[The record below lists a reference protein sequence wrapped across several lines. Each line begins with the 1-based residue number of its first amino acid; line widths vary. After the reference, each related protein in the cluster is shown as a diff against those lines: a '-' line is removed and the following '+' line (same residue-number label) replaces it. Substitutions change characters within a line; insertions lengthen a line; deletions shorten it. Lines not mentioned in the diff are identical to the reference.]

1 MAFELHA
8 SSHVERPVTR
18 ALAGLLSLLALVVL
32 AVASAERAP
41 LAASSGANAE
51 DSGCVSCH
59 EGIEP
64 MHPQAELSCVDCH
77 GGDGASRNKLEAHA
91 KPPPGNGKDERV
103 ADPDADLSWR
113 RFRNPMDLRVAKLAC
128 GPCHEEQVRNV
139 HTSLHATTAGHLSD
153 GYYEMGLAPQKGS
166 TFSVFNVPA
175 HLAKAGDVKEL
186 VQVPPFRESG
196 PREQIATHFAD
207 LARKE
212 CMQCH
217 LWSEGRAVRGR
228 VGFDGDYRGE
238 GCAACHVPY
247 ARDGLSESTDRSA
260 KRAEP
265 GHPRVHAMTR
275 APTTDTCT
283 SCHYGDASIGLNFRG
298 LSQLP
303 PGAPGGPEIPGTTDA
318 LLNRQFYLDDPA
330 LCPPDIHHEKGMHCI
345 DCHTQNDV
353 MGDGTLYGAMEQAV
367 EISCVDCHGDFER
380 PATLRT
386 ARGTPLTHLS
396 RTGDKVVLRSKVDGR
411 EHAVTQVA
419 HVLDPK
425 RPEYNAEAA
434 RAMNKSHGKLECYLC
449 HSNWNPNFLGF
460 HFDRNES
467 LTQLDLLSGA
477 KSKGRV
483 TTQEKVFATW
493 KSFYAGLNEAGRFA
507 PYLTGFST
515 MGTARDAEGR
525 VLVDQGLPVTS
536 AGLSGMTMIHHQM
549 HTVRA
554 GARSCVECHRSSS
567 TWGLG
572 SENFRLARQ
581 RAFVADRRGIEILA
595 LERANLA
602 ASTPISKFVLPDIVA
617 LELDSDPLQGRAS
630 TLYAAEGHRG
640 IHVLDASDNAELQR
654 LQFVATVQPKAV
666 KLVGEHLYIADGV
679 GGLRIFRVEKD
690 RKLAQLAILPTFDAR
705 DLAIHWP
712 YAYIADGPG
721 GVLIVDI
728 RNPAAPK
735 AVGGV
740 RASDADGKQDE
751 ISHVETLF
759 QYSRPRVDE
768 EGELQRRR
776 TPARLLLAALDENEG
791 LFLFDAT
798 EASAPQR
805 LFPALD
811 GATRARR
818 VRISWRGLHLA
829 SHVDLAEPQGGA
841 KTREADYVYA
851 LGETSDAGGN
861 ARSRL
866 MVYDV
871 SEPRRAKV
879 VANVEAGYAT
889 EMLASGSFYNTPF
902 LQTILF
908 TPGELGVTIM
918 DASVSAAPKQ
928 IGALPSILTAY
939 VVAVEEFPLDK
950 MLDEADRPLKDV
962 SHVNSRWLRLR
973 EIERLLLVPGELLG
987 TLGGERTPGSIPAQ
1001 TARLHFANLDADA
1014 SGMLE
1019 GAELASAGV
1028 SPEFS
1033 GDGRVFLSEL
1043 AGLAGLT
1050 AAPTTE
1056 AERAPGGAV
1065 LRTRVDLEGDLSR
1078 LLDGLKA
1085 AQFDANRDRKL
1096 DRAELSRAFFA
1107 ALDLDGNEALDV
1119 HELSRHPGELR
1130 QLRYGGA
1137 WAKAKFAELDANR
1150 NGTLQVREFA
1160 VDARDL
1166 EALDRSGDGFVQ
1178 LDPPGN
1184 RFLELRG
1191 ILGPASEWPTR
1202 RAFYSPLP
1210 PTITAEDLVARF
1222 DTDRDGKLTQ
1232 RELKK
1237 RGDLFTDLDAN
1248 GDSVIAPNEV
1258 QLRVAQLVATGIDA
1272 SPDRFVERW
1281 DLDGDGKV
1289 APEELPPSAR
1299 ILLAR

>member
-1 MAFELHA
+1 MAVA
-8 SSHVERPVTR
+8 SHERPARSRGVAR
-18 ALAGLLSLLALVVL
+18 GSLAGLLSLLLLVLL
-32 AVASAERAP
+32 AAAAVEPSTLAAAPGASAEDA
-41 LAASSGANAE
+41 
-51 DSGCVSCH
+51 GCTSCH

-77 GGDGASRNKLEAHA
+77 GGNGQSRNKLEAHA
-91 KPPPGNGKDERV
+91 KAPPGAGKDERV
-103 ADPDADLSWR
+103 AEQDADLSWR
-113 RFRNPMDLRVAKLAC
+113 RFRNPMDLRVAKLTC
-128 GPCHEEQVRNV
+128 GPCHEAEVQNV
-139 HTSLHATTAGHLSD
+139 HTSLHGTTAGHLSD
-153 GYYEMGLAPQKGS
+153 GYYEMGLTPRKGS

-175 HLAKAGDVKEL
+175 HLAAPGDVKEL
-186 VQVPPFRESG
+186 VQVPAFRDSG
-196 PREQIATHFAD
+196 PRDRISTHFAD

-238 GCAACHVPY
+238 GCAACHVQY

-303 PGAPGGPEIPGTTDA
+303 PGAPGGPEMPGTTDA
-318 LLNRQFYLDDPA
+318 LLNRQFYLNDPA

-353 MGDGTLYGAMEQAV
+353 MGDGKLYGAMEHAV
-367 EISCVDCHGDFER
+367 EISCVDCHGTFER
-380 PATLRT
+380 AATLRT
-386 ARGTPLTHLS
+386 ERGTPLSHL
-396 RTGDKVVLRSKVDGR
+396 RRVGDKVVLTSKVDGR
-411 EHAVTQVA
+411 EHEVTQVA

-477 KSKGRV
+477 KTKGRV

-515 MGTARDAEGR
+515 MGTARDEEGR
-525 VLVDQGLPVTS
+525 VLVDQGLPVTA
-536 AGLSGMTMIHHQM
+536 AGLSGMTMVHHQM

-554 GARSCVECHRSSS
+554 SARSCVECHRSPS

-602 ASTPISKFVLPDIVA
+602 SSTPISKLVLPDVVA
-617 LELDSDPLQGRAS
+617 LELEGDPLQGRAK
-630 TLYAAEGHRG
+630 TLFAAEGHRG
-640 IHVLDASDNAELQR
+640 VHVLDATDDVELRR
-654 LQFVATVQPKAV
+654 LQFVSTVQPKAL
-666 KLVGEHLYIADGV
+666 KLAGEHLYVADGV
-679 GGLRIFRVEKD
+679 GGLRIFRFDEQ
-690 RKLAQLAILPTFDAR
+690 RKLAQVSVLPTFDAR
-705 DLAIHWP
+705 DLSIQWP
-712 YAYIADGPG
+712 YAYVADGPG

-728 RNPAAPK
+728 RDPAAPK
-735 AVGGV
+735 AVGGI
-740 RASDADGKQDE
+740 RGSEGGEKQDE
-751 ISHVETLF
+751 ISHVATLF
-759 QYSRPRVDE
+759 QYSRPRVN
-768 EGELQRRR
+768 EGELQPRR
-776 TPARLLLAALDENEG
+776 THARLLLAALDEKEG

-805 LFPALD
+805 LYPAPEA
-811 GATRARR
+811 ATRARR
-818 VRISWRGLHLA
+818 VQITWRGLHLA
-829 SHVDLAEPQGGA
+829 SHVDLGEAQGGA
-841 KTREADYVYA
+841 RTRESDYVYA
-851 LGETSDAGGN
+851 LGETSDGGGN
-861 ARSRL
+861 VRSRL
-866 MVYDV
+866 MVFDV
-871 SEPRRAKV
+871 GEPRRAKA
-879 VANVEAGYAT
+879 VANVEAGFAT
-889 EMLASGSFYNTPF
+889 EMLVPGSFYNTPF
-902 LQTILF
+902 LQTMLF
-908 TPGELGVTIM
+908 TPGELGVTIV
-918 DASVSAAPKQ
+918 DASISAAPKQ
-928 IGALPSILTAY
+928 SGALPSIRTAY
-939 VVAVEEFPLDK
+939 VVAIEEFPLDK
-950 MLDEADRPLKDV
+950 MLDEADRKLKDV
-962 SHVNSRWLRLR
+962 SHANSRWLTLR

-987 TLGGERTPGSIPAQ
+987 TLGGERQPGAIPAQ
-1001 TARLHFANLDADA
+1001 TARLHFASLDADA
-1014 SGMLE
+1014 SGFLD
-1019 GAELASAGV
+1019 GAELKAAGASADTN
-1028 SPEFS
+1028 

-1043 AGLAGLT
+1043 AGLAGLI
-1050 AAPTTE
+1050 AAPTTQ

-1065 LRTRVDLEGDLSR
+1065 LRTRVDLDGDLSR
-1078 LLDGLKA
+1078 LLDGLNA
-1085 AQFDANRDRKL
+1085 ADFDTNRDRKL

-1107 ALDLDGNEALDV
+1107 ALDLDANEALDV

-1130 QLRYGGA
+1130 QLRYGGE
-1137 WAKAKFAELDANR
+1137 WAKSKFAELDTNR
-1150 NGTLQVREFA
+1150 SGTLQPREFA
-1160 VDARDL
+1160 VDPRDL

-1178 LDPPGN
+1178 LDPSGN
-1184 RFLELRG
+1184 RYLERRG

-1210 PTITAEDLVARF
+1210 PTITAEELLVRF
-1222 DTDRDGKLTQ
+1222 DADKDGKLTQ

-1237 RGDLFTDLDAN
+1237 RPDLFGDLDAN
-1248 GDSVIAPNEV
+1248 GDSVIAPNEL
-1258 QLRVAQLVATGIDA
+1258 QMRLAQLVGAGIDA